1 MVQMDAS
8 LLLYDVR
15 QGGFLLSSCA
25 LLALFSFVVSCFC
38 RCEPEC
44 EVGWDG
50 LGCLCFIAFF
60 TFPSCFYLYDA
71 SIGKCISWCL
81 LLSYHRES
89 YWPVLHREVSSCQ
102 TMKRKKEFG
111 ESAWTV
117 AA

>member
-1 MVQMDAS
+1 MDAS